1 MLYEIRVLYQTLSPA
16 FAVLV
21 LTAAGMISGGLSG
34 HIRAAISIWRQDN
47 ADAAL
52 QRFCYSLAFCKLP
65 YSA

>member
-21 LTAAGMISGGLSG
+21 LTAAGMISGGYP